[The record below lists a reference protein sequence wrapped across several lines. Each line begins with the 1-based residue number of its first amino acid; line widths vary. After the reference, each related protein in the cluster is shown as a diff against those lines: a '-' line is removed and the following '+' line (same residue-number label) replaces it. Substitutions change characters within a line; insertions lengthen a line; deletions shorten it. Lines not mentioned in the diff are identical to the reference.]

1 MNRHDAE
8 ALAGRLVAEGYEAA
22 PNPDDAD
29 IVLYMTCSVR
39 DHAEQR
45 VWSHLGR
52 WRARRASGEV
62 RALGVIGCMAER
74 LGGKIRSRMPHVDI
88 VAGPR
93 RAAEVPLFLEHV
105 LAGGGPVVETG
116 LPEAP
121 ELEEHLAPALASRRR
136 PFQAMLPVMRGC
148 DGGCTYCVVPSVRG
162 RETSLPPAEIEKSA
176 RELLGKGVIEI
187 TLLGQNVDRYGLTL
201 EPRTTLAALLR
212 RLAPV
217 PGLAR
222 LRFVTSNPRDITE
235 DLLRAMAEFDD
246 ICPYLHVPAQSGSDR
261 VLSMMRRGYTRERY
275 LNVLALARRI
285 VPGIEIASDFI
296 VGFPGETDAD
306 FEETLSL
313 VRQAEFQG
321 CFVFKYS
328 PRPGTPASL
337 IDDDVPDEVKRE
349 RHRVLSE
356 AQLETGLRRNR
367 ALVGGEVEVLAE
379 GVSERD
385 AGRFTGRTPT
395 GRIVAFESGDDPT
408 GRIVPV
414 SVEDATALVLLGRAA
429 PSVASP

>member
-1 MNRHDAE
+1 METTSLPRFHIFPFGCQMNRHDAE

-22 PNPDDAD
+22 GCPDDA
-29 IVLYMTCSVR
+29 VVVFSMTCSVR

-74 LGGKIRSRMPHVDI
+74 LGEKIRSRMPHVDI

-93 RAAEVPLFLEHV
+93 RVAEVPLFLEHV
-105 LAGGGPVVETG
+105 LAGGGPV
-116 LPEAP
+116 
-121 ELEEHLAPALASRRR
+121 
-136 PFQAMLPVMRGC
+136 MRGC
-148 DGGCTYCVVPSVRG
+148 DGGCTYCVVPRVRG
-162 RETSLPPAEIEKSA
+162 RETSLPPEEIERSA
-176 RELLGKGVIEI
+176 RELIEKGAIEI

-201 EPRTTLAALLR
+201 EPKTTLAALLR
-212 RLAPV
+212 RLVPV
-217 PGLAR
+217 PELAR

-235 DLLRAMAEFDD
+235 DLLRAMAAADN

-261 VLSMMRRGYTRERY
+261 VLSRMRRGYTCERY
-275 LNVLALARRI
+275 LEVMALARRI

-296 VGFPGETDAD
+296 VGFPGETEAD

-313 VRQAEFQG
+313 VRRAEFQG

-328 PRPGTPASL
+328 PRPGTPASRTE
-337 IDDDVPDEVKRE
+337 DDVPDEVKRE

-356 AQLETGLRRNR
+356 TQLETSLRRNR

-379 GVSERD
+379 GVSRRD
-385 AGRFTGRTPT
+385 ARRFTGRTPT
-395 GRIVAFESGDDPT
+395 GRIAAFESGDDPT
-408 GRIVPV
+408 GRIVRV
-414 SVEDATALVLLGRAA
+414 TVEDATALVLLGRA
-429 PSVASP
+429 SSPVEGP